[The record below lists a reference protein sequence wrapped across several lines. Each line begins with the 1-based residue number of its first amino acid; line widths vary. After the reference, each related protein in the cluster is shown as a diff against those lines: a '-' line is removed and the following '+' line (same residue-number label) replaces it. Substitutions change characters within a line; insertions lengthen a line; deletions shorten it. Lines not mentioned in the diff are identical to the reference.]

1 MADQTDKPSD
11 KIVLH
16 DVICKG
22 HILYP
27 DLAFK
32 KTLCDTGKALD
43 VTQRFLYHF
52 PGANYLSVARVIF
65 FHQSHLL
72 LNYEIQVLFTSI
84 SSGRVQTFNEFSAG
98 CFTISKN
105 SQYKFCPDF
114 DKKNYLE
121 QYHAIIRYHIKG
133 VRICGEPFS
142 RIDSEKCL
150 MWHQL
155 AKNAC
160 VEEKMLFGVLCR
172 ECKCLQHHLEHQKC
186 RSQVS
191 PPRRIASQQP
201 SSSFNFKYLSPASTI
216 KRKKD
221 TQMERSADKAKL
233 AKCDDLE
240 VTLDDEQ
247 SDELS
252 SIMSNIEET
261 SADEL
266 DKIFKEAD
274 GCSAGD
280 SIRAVW
286 ELDRNNSKG
295 RFLKISKPTVSML
308 VGICEMTVMLLHA
321 SGNGCR
327 TNYWSL
333 VIIRIGMFIYAKF
346 IAIIINL

>member
-11 KIVLH
+11 NIVLD

-32 KTLCDTGKALD
+32 KTVCDTGKALD

-84 SSGRVQTFNEFSAG
+84 SSGRVQTFNELSAG
-98 CFTISKN
+98 CFTISKK
-105 SQYKFCPDF
+105 SQNKFCPDF
-114 DKKNYLE
+114 DEKNYLE

-160 VEEKMLFGVLCR
+160 VEEKMLFGVLC
-172 ECKCLQHHLEHQKC
+172 
-186 RSQVS
+186 
-191 PPRRIASQQP
+191 
-201 SSSFNFKYLSPASTI
+201 
-216 KRKKD
+216 
-221 TQMERSADKAKL
+221 
-233 AKCDDLE
+233 
-240 VTLDDEQ
+240 
-247 SDELS
+247 
-252 SIMSNIEET
+252 
-261 SADEL
+261 
-266 DKIFKEAD
+266 
-274 GCSAGD
+274 
-280 SIRAVW
+280 
-286 ELDRNNSKG
+286 
-295 RFLKISKPTVSML
+295 
-308 VGICEMTVMLLHA
+308 
-321 SGNGCR
+321 
-327 TNYWSL
+327 
-333 VIIRIGMFIYAKF
+333 
-346 IAIIINL
+346 